1 MSSRNRNCR
10 HVARCGISPSAEP
23 NYTHQRSENPRRR
36 FNFEPTKIPPL
47 RSLPTIDH
55 RRSFAY
61 PSRSIPPLIHPLF
74 SREKAR
80 FRVKFVQLG
89 GGNFEQQIKDIYV
102 SQIGRNASRISIRSR
117 RYRWVQV
124 SCIGKKT
131 WVGVGWKTRGRL
143 DSIVMQLRLRSLIFT
158 RIYEGDKR

>member
-1 MSSRNRNCR
+1 MVYRRVPSRITLTKDRR
-10 HVARCGISPSAEP
+10 TLDVASIS
-23 NYTHQRSENPRRR
+23 NQL
-36 FNFEPTKIPPL
+36 KL
-47 RSLPTIDH
+47 LPTIDH

-102 SQIGRNASRISIRSR
+102 SQIGRNASRISIASISMETG

>member
-89 GGNFEQQIKDIYV
+89 GGNFEQQIKDIHV

-117 RYRWVQV
+117 RYRWRRVDIDGCRFLASGRKRGLV
-124 SCIGKKT
+124 WDGKQED
-131 WVGVGWKTRGRL
+131 
-143 DSIVMQLRLRSLIFT
+143 DSIRL
-158 RIYEGDKR
+158 